1 MRKNT
6 NRVGCKFHYVHPSRA
21 GFQNVFFPQ
30 GSFHQNRPDLL
41 QMALSLCAPTHMAVK
56 LYSPAE
62 Y

>member
-1 MRKNT
+1 MCTLQEQDFKT
-6 NRVGCKFHYVHPSRA
+6 
-21 GFQNVFFPQ
+21 FFPQ